1 MELLYISC
9 FQFEQNENQMFAFPA
24 YGDAYWQKYLDVFDT
39 VQILGEPVA
48 KKYRGTGLVQI
59 TNKRVSLEIL
69 PSNAYPSELRHD
81 AYIKERLSY
90 YISKADAVL
99 IKPSSRKGI
108 MAIKIAKRFGK
119 PYMVEL
125 TGDLRTSYKDNPNI
139 IKRYYGA
146 YLLYWQVLKNIK
158 DCQFGLYVSE
168 QYLPKMYPI
177 AGVQCGC
184 TDAIIPA
191 PEYDALKCRL
201 EKILKYNED
210 TPLRIGLVGAYHGN
224 RKGIDTAIQAIS
236 KIKDYPVTLHI
247 LGKGVK
253 ADRDVWMAYA
263 NKYGIE
269 NKVYFDTPLNS
280 IKDVLKW
287 NDNMDLIILPSR
299 SEGLPRC
306 IIESMSR
313 ACPCIVSNV
322 CGLPEL
328 VPEEWLHDPGD
339 YNKLSMLIK
348 RMISNKEMMMS
359 SAKENFTHSLDYS
372 FESLRSKRND
382 FLLKFK
388 KYAQEYNR
396 PK

>member
-1 MELLYISC
+1 M
-9 FQFEQNENQMFAFPA
+9 
-24 YGDAYWQKYLDVFDT
+24 K
-39 VQILGEPVA
+39 
-48 KKYRGTGLVQI
+48 
-59 TNKRVSLEIL
+59 
-69 PSNAYPSELRHD
+69 
-81 AYIKERLSY
+81 
-90 YISKADAVL
+90 
-99 IKPSSRKGI
+99 
-108 MAIKIAKRFGK
+108 
-119 PYMVEL
+119 
-125 TGDLRTSYKDNPNI
+125 
-139 IKRYYGA
+139 
-146 YLLYWQVLKNIK
+146 
-158 DCQFGLYVSE
+158 
-168 QYLPKMYPI
+168 
-177 AGVQCGC
+177 
-184 TDAIIPA
+184 
-191 PEYDALKCRL
+191 
-201 EKILKYNED
+201 
-210 TPLRIGLVGAYHGN
+210 
-224 RKGIDTAIQAIS
+224 
-236 KIKDYPVTLHI
+236 

-328 VPEEWLHDPGD
+328 IPEEWLHDPGD

-348 RMISNKEMMMS
+348 KMISNKEMMMS